1 MEEILKDRQLWTLL
15 LPLPVPVSG
24 LCTGY
29 QSRLCRLV
37 DAEYDPIEMFRPS
50 DARTNQRVFLNLI
63 FTSLIPKSPGM
74 HER

>member
-1 MEEILKDRQLWTLL
+1 MEEILKDRQLWNLL

-50 DARTNQRVFLNLI
+50 DARTNQ
-63 FTSLIPKSPGM
+63 
-74 HER
+74 